1 MSTKMPPKP
10 QNLLEQIICDADLD
24 YLGRTDFI
32 PVSNMLYKE
41 LHEHGKIGALHDW
54 NMMQIKFIEQ
64 HQYFTN
70 TARQLRNVNKNNQL
84 ANIRKWMEE
93 IEKNEF

>member
-1 MSTKMPPKP
+1 M
-10 QNLLEQIICDADLD
+10 CDADLD

-41 LHEHGKIGALHDW
+41 LHEHGRIGTIQEW
-54 NMMQIKFIEQ
+54 NEIQFRFIEK

-70 TARQLRNVNKNNQL
+70 TARKLRNVNKNSQL
-84 ANIRKWMEE
+84 ENIKNW
-93 IEKNEF
+93 IEKNKL

>member
-1 MSTKMPPKP
+1 MPPEPK
-10 QNLLEQIICDADLD
+10 NLLEQIMCDSDLD

-41 LHEHGKIGALHDW
+41 LHEHGKIATLHDW
-54 NMMQIKFIEQ
+54 NLLQIKFIEK

-70 TARQLRNVNKNNQL
+70 TARRLRNVNKNIQL
-84 ANIRKWMEE
+84 QNIRNWMHE
-93 IEKNEF
+93 IEKNEI